1 MWGRTLQFLP
11 RSKDREGLLPWV
23 IGVMLFLS
31 ALAIASAM
39 AIGSGIDRWS
49 QGLASNLTVQVQVI
63 VSDADERTR
72 QTDAVLRLLRAT
84 PGVESADLLASADVM
99 ALVSPWLGDLPIDAN
114 LPIPDLI
121 DVTLDGGTPVDSA
134 ALAERLKVAAPG
146 AELDDHQAWLG
157 QILDLAAAVQLLLFA
172 VVIMV
177 VLSTIAIVIFGCRA
191 GLATHAEP
199 IAIMHLMGAEDSM
212 ICRAF
217 DMRYLGHGIKGGVV
231 GIVFALLTLWL
242 ISRMAAELG
251 EGLVS
256 AFAPTTDFAFWLLLM
271 PLFCR
276 HAYHVDSAP
285 DCAARAQGN
294 DVGASGGRQKNI
306 LTVSTWPN
314 TCWLY
319 CLVACRLPAVSRGL
333 AYTTQH
339 AITRCSGW
347 HCRADRQW
355 RQAGLPLLNCL
366 QTKKASAC

>member
-31 ALAIASAM
+31 ALAIASAA
-39 AIGSGIDRWS
+39 AIGTGIDRWS
-49 QGLASNLTVQVQVI
+49 QGLASNLTVQVV
-63 VSDADERTR
+63 VADANERTR
-72 QTDAVLRLLRAT
+72 QTDATLRLLRAT
-84 PGVESADLLASADVM
+84 PGIEEATLLASADVM
-99 ALVSPWLGDLPIDAN
+99 ALVSPWLGELPIDAD

-121 DVTLDGGTPVDSA
+121 DVTLDGVTPVDTV

-177 VLSTIAIVIFGCRA
+177 VMSTIAIVIFGCRA

-212 ICRAF
+212 ISRAF
-217 DMRYLGHGIKGGVV
+217 DIRYLGHGIKGGLV

-242 ISRMAAELG
+242 ISRMAQELG

-271 PLFCR
+271 PLF
-276 HAYHVDSAP
+276 
-285 DCAARAQGN
+285 AAMLTMSTAR
-294 DVGASGGRQKNI
+294 
-306 LTVSTWPN
+306 LTV
-314 TCWLY
+314 
-319 CLVACRLPAVSRGL
+319 R
-333 AYTTQH
+333 
-339 AITRCSGW
+339 
-347 HCRADRQW
+347 RALREMM
-355 RQAGLPLLNCL
+355 
-366 QTKKASAC
+366 

>member
-31 ALAIASAM
+31 ALAIASAA
-39 AIGSGIDRWS
+39 AIGSGIDQWS
-49 QGLASNLTVQVQVI
+49 KGLASNFTVQVI
-63 VSDADERTR
+63 VSDADERER

-84 PGVESADLLASADVM
+84 PGIESASLLASSDVM
-99 ALVSPWLGDLPIDAN
+99 ALVSPWLGDLPIDAD
-114 LPIPDLI
+114 LPIPNLI

-134 ALAERLKVAAPG
+134 ALAERLKVAASG

-157 QILDLAAAVQLLLFA
+157 QILDLAAAIQLLLFA

-191 GLATHAEP
+191 GLATHSEP

-212 ICRAF
+212 ISRAF
-217 DMRYLGHGIKGGVV
+217 DMRYLGHGVKGGIV

-271 PLFCR
+271 PLF
-276 HAYHVDSAP
+276 
-285 DCAARAQGN
+285 AAMLTMSTAR
-294 DVGASGGRQKNI
+294 
-306 LTVSTWPN
+306 LTV
-314 TCWLY
+314 
-319 CLVACRLPAVSRGL
+319 R
-333 AYTTQH
+333 
-339 AITRCSGW
+339 
-347 HCRADRQW
+347 RALREMM
-355 RQAGLPLLNCL
+355 
-366 QTKKASAC
+366 